1 MKGWQFYLMAGLLL
15 VVFSNFGGAEAATSP
30 VSIEPDCGD
39 DCDLD
44 IVSGEQLVIT
54 FTIDNSDDRYRKMD
68 VYMATNWVTE
78 VTWSSSFVDIS
89 GDELPDNVIT
99 VNKGTEATVQL
110 LILCTHS
117 CYSGNTNALQIYA
130 ITDPKFLSTDY
141 GDGEDPSIHN
151 DTCGSTD
158 CVYDTTPAS
167 VSSNVTNTITIEL
180 TSYYNYTQ
188 RVVIDVAVD
197 FGIVCNGTTTG
208 DNLVSK
214 SSSFI
219 NWNFTL
225 INTGYL
231 DDFYTINWTVYYD
244 VEGADRYEE
253 PSLDFLSLNS
263 LQSYPVVSGAST
275 PGNSSFSDQINFSI
289 NNASLGDYTIRLVFN
304 SGSIY
309 NPAICLIDFQIV
321 EAEPIGWEGTGYN
334 CSFTNTTFCDETREY
349 CAEGVTNEDGAT
361 CASMIDTYC
370 EGYGKDDS
378 GCESW
383 SSSKDINDCYAV
395 TGRGADDPFT
405 KGYCDEF
412 FAGQEAIS
420 EDLSITLSR
429 NMIIVLVT
437 TVLAIVLI
445 YMRSRKETKI

>member
-1 MKGWQFYLMAGLLL
+1 MKGWQFYLMAGLFL
-15 VVFSNFGGAEAATSP
+15 VVFSNFGGAEAAPSP
-30 VSIEPDCGD
+30 VSIEADCGD

-54 FTIDNSDDRYRKMD
+54 LTLDSSDTRYRTMD
-68 VYMATNWVTE
+68 VYMATNWVTG

-99 VNKGTEATVQL
+99 VDKGSEATVQL
-110 LILCTHS
+110 LILCTQS
-117 CYSGNTNALQIYA
+117 CYSGNTNALQIHA
-130 ITDPKFLSTDY
+130 ITDPRWYSGDY
-141 GDGEDPSIHN
+141 DDDPENHT
-151 DTCGSTD
+151 DTCGSD
-158 CVYDTTPAS
+158 NCKNDTTPAS
-167 VSSNVTNTITIEL
+167 ASSNVTNTITIEL
-180 TSYYNYTQ
+180 TSYSYYTQ
-188 RVVIDVAVD
+188 RVVIDAAVD

-219 NWNFTL
+219 TWNFTL

-309 NPAICLIDFQIV
+309 NPATCWIDFQIV
-321 EAEPIGWEGTGYN
+321 EAELIGWEGTGYN

-370 EGYGKDDS
+370 DGYGKDDS

-395 TGRGADDPFT
+395 TGREADDPFT

-412 FAGQEAIS
+412 FAGQESIS

-429 NMIIVLVT
+429 NMIIGLVI
-437 TVLAIVLI
+437 TVLAIVSI
-445 YMRSRKETKI
+445 YMMSRKETKI

>member
-1 MKGWQFYLMAGLLL
+1 MKGWQFYLMAGLFL
-15 VVFSNFGGAEAATSP
+15 VVFSNFGGAEAAPSP
-30 VSIEPDCGD
+30 VSIEADCGD

-54 FTIDNSDDRYRKMD
+54 LTLDSSDTRYRKMD
-68 VYMATNWVTE
+68 VYMTTNWVTGVE
-78 VTWSSSFVDIS
+78 WSSSFADVN
-89 GDELPDNVIT
+89 GDALPDNVISLD
-99 VNKGTEATVQL
+99 KGSSATVQL
-110 LILCTHS
+110 LILCSSHYCS
-117 CYSGNTNALQIYA
+117 SGDINTLQIYA
-130 ITDPKFLSTDY
+130 KTDPRWYSGDY
-141 GDGEDPSIHN
+141 DDDPENHT
-151 DTCGSTD
+151 DTCGSD
-158 CVYDTTPAS
+158 NCKNDTTPAS
-167 VSSNVTNTITIEL
+167 ASSNVTNTITIEL
-180 TSYYNYTQ
+180 TSYFDYTQ
-188 RVVIDVAVD
+188 RVVIDAAVD

-219 NWNFTL
+219 TWNFTL

-231 DDFYTINWTVYYD
+231 DDFYTINWTLYY
-244 VEGADRYEE
+244 VEESEE
-253 PSLDFLSLNS
+253 VLVDLLSLNS
-263 LQSYPVVSGAST
+263 LQSYPLVSGAST
-275 PGNSSFSDQINFSI
+275 PGNNSFSDKINFSI
-289 NNASLGDYTIRLVFN
+289 TNASLGNYTIFLVFN

-309 NPAICLIDFQIV
+309 NPATCIMDFQIV
-321 EAEPIGWEGTGYN
+321 EAELIGWEGTGYN

-395 TGRGADDPFT
+395 TGREADDPFT

-412 FAGQEAIS
+412 FAGQESIS

-429 NMIIVLVT
+429 NMIIGLVI
-437 TVLAIVLI
+437 TVLAIVSI
-445 YMRSRKETKI
+445 YMMSRKETKI

>member
-1 MKGWQFYLMAGLLL
+1 MKGWQFYLMAGLFL
-15 VVFSNFGGAEAATSP
+15 VVFSNFGGAEAAPSP
-30 VSIEPDCGD
+30 VSIEADCGD

-54 FTIDNSDDRYRKMD
+54 LTLDSSDTRYRTMD
-68 VYMATNWVTE
+68 VYMATNWVTG

-99 VNKGTEATVQL
+99 IAKGSDATVQL
-110 LILCTHS
+110 LILCSSHYCS
-117 CYSGNTNALQIYA
+117 SGDINTLQIYA
-130 ITDPKFLSTDY
+130 KTDPRWYSGDY
-141 GDGEDPSIHN
+141 DDDPENHT
-151 DTCGSTD
+151 DTCGSD
-158 CVYDTTPAS
+158 NCYEDTTPAS
-167 VSSNVTNTITIEL
+167 QSINVTNTITFEL
-180 TSYYNYTQ
+180 TSYLNYSHS
-188 RVVIDVAVD
+188 VVIDG
-197 FGIVCNGTTTG
+197 FLMSGIACNGTATG
-208 DNLVSK
+208 DHLVYD

-219 NWNFTL
+219 TWNFTL
-225 INTGYL
+225 NNTGYL
-231 DDFYTINWTVYYD
+231 DDFYTINWTLYY
-244 VEGADRYEE
+244 VEESEE
-253 PSLDFLSLNS
+253 VLVDLLSLNS
-263 LQSYPVVSGAST
+263 LQSYPLVSGAST
-275 PGNSSFSDQINFSI
+275 PGNSSFSDQLNFSI

-309 NPAICLIDFQIV
+309 NPATCWIDFQIV
-321 EAEPIGWEGTGYN
+321 EAELIGWEGTGYN

-395 TGRGADDPFT
+395 TGREADDPFT

-412 FAGQEAIS
+412 FAGQESIS

-429 NMIIVLVT
+429 NMIIGLVI
-437 TVLAIVLI
+437 TVLAIVSI
-445 YMRSRKETKI
+445 YMMSRKETKI